1 MWQSL
6 KRMSGEARMT
16 DVVRMTIHENHQV
29 HMIAINGLYSK
40 LQKLPISTMVEPE
53 QEMVITCKIP
63 DLTAGEWCFH
73 LTLHTLLL
81 YHSHPHS
88 YTPSFI
94 HTHIQL
100 SYASASS
107 SLNDRTRFPN
117 FWRTY
122 PSNDNLA
129 QSIVAVVMHYGWI

>member
-1 MWQSL
+1 
-6 KRMSGEARMT
+6 MT

-73 LTLHTLLL
+73 LTLHTLLYIIHTL
-81 YHSHPHS
+81 IHTHPHS
-88 YTPSFI
+88 YTHTYSFPMLLPPHPSMI
-94 HTHIQL
+94 GRDSPTSGAPILQMTTL
-100 SYASASS
+100 P
-107 SLNDRTRFPN
+107 SL
-117 FWRTY
+117 
-122 PSNDNLA
+122 L
-129 QSIVAVVMHYGWI
+129 

>member
-16 DVVRMTIHENHQV
+16 DVVRMTIHENHQM

-63 DLTAGEWCFH
+63 DLTA
-73 LTLHTLLL
+73 LTLHTIL
-81 YHSHPHS
+81 YIIQTLIHTHPHS
-88 YTPSFI
+88 YT
-94 HTHIQL
+94 HTSTH
-100 SYASASS
+100 
-107 SLNDRTRFPN
+107 
-117 FWRTY
+117 Y
-122 PSNDNLA
+122 PVQHLITGFTDTTPT
-129 QSIVAVVMHYGWI
+129 M